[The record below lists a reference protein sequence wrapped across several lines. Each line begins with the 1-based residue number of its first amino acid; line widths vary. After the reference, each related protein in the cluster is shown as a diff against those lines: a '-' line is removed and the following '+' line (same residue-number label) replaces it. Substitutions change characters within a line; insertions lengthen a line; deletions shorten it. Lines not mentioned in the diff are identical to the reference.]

1 MNLRLF
7 LLQHLQVLDGHGLL
21 VEHAAVYRERLLV
34 ERSLGTLL
42 GPEERTLRN
51 DRHEVLLVFGLVLSF
66 LETRAFLEVVV
77 LSGRTSNLV
86 DDGDVVVLD
95 VDLRRLLLSAEH
107 VLDVAVLKM
116 LSVLWFGWRSK
127 GLRELLLRHE
137 LARKVALLL
146 V

>member
-1 MNLRLF
+1 MNLRLL
-7 LLQHLQVLDGHGLL
+7 LLQHLQVLDGHRLL

-42 GPEERTLRN
+42 GPEERTLRD
-51 DRHEVLLVFGLVLSF
+51 DRYEVLLVFGLVLSF

-95 VDLRRLLLSAEH
+95 VDLRRLLLSTEH
-107 VLDVAVLKM
+107 VLDVAVLKV
-116 LSVLWFGWRSK
+116 LRVLWFGRRSK